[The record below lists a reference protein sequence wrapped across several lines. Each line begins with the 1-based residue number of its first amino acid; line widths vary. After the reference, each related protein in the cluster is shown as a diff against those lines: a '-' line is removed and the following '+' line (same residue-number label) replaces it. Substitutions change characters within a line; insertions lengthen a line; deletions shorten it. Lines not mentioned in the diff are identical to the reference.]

1 MNRKLNISNAQNVR
15 DRYEQM
21 LKYFSQK
28 HLCSGN
34 DALVQR
40 MPFQYHDILQ
50 NDNQS
55 QGLNT
60 EFKTQLVLHNNLM
73 NLDIWKI
80 ERSETVMTTLTQ
92 VNTM

>member
-1 MNRKLNISNAQNVR
+1 
-15 DRYEQM
+15 
-21 LKYFSQK
+21 
-28 HLCSGN
+28 
-34 DALVQR
+34 

-80 ERSETVMTTLTQ
+80 ERSETVMTTSNKLIQ
-92 VNTM
+92 CKKVNMLGDTSVLNVAVYLALVFLLGLGAL

>member
-1 MNRKLNISNAQNVR
+1 
-15 DRYEQM
+15 
-21 LKYFSQK
+21 
-28 HLCSGN
+28 
-34 DALVQR
+34 